1 MGQQSVLDEV
11 MIASKEVKPI
21 DQPEARRLR
30 ADFPV
35 LSQQVHGKP
44 LVYLDNAATTQKPQ
58 VVIDRIANYY
68 AHENGT
74 VRRGVYKLSEQST
87 KDFDASRVKVAQF
100 LNAASPAEIIFTRG
114 TTESINLVAATYGR
128 KFIQAGDQILIS
140 GMEHHANLVPWQQL
154 CFEKDAILQVVPITD
169 AGQMDMDAFDRLLTD
184 KVKFV
189 AVGHVSNALGTVNPI
204 REIIEKA
211 HALNIPVLIDGAQ
224 SAPHM
229 SVDLQALDCDFFTF
243 SAHKLYG
250 PTGVGILYGKM
261 KYLEMMPPYQFGG
274 DMIHSVS
281 FEKTVF
287 AKPPAKFEAGTP
299 AIAEVIALGTAVDY
313 LTAIGLDRVGA
324 YENELLAYATAKM
337 LEIPEVRLIGTAPE
351 KAGILSFT
359 LKGAHPHDIGTILD
373 REGIAIR
380 AGHHC
385 AQPVMERFGVPATA
399 RASFS
404 FYNTHD
410 DIEALIKAVRI
421 VVNLFN

>member
-1 MGQQSVLDEV
+1 MSQSVLEEV
-11 MIASKEVKPI
+11 PTVSPI
-21 DQPEARRLR
+21 HNPLTPEEALRLR

-44 LVYLDNAATTQKPQ
+44 LVYLDNAATTQKPK

-87 KDFDASRVKVAQF
+87 LAFDASRRKVAA
-100 LNAASPAEIIFTRG
+100 LINAPSASEIIFTRG
-114 TTESINLVAATYGR
+114 TTEAINLVASTYGR
-128 KFIQAGDQILIS
+128 QFLNAGDEIIIS

-154 CFEKDAILQVVPITD
+154 CFEKQATLRVIPIND
-169 AGQMDMDAFDRLLTD
+169 AGELDLAAFQQALSER
-184 KVKFV
+184 VKLV
-189 AVGHVSNALGTVNPI
+189 AIGHVSNALGTINPI
-204 REIIEKA
+204 QAMIAQA
-211 HALNIPVLIDGAQ
+211 HALNIPVLVDGAQ

-229 SVDLQALDCDFFTF
+229 SVDVQALDCDFYAF
-243 SAHKLYG
+243 SGHKLYG
-250 PTGVGILYGKM
+250 PTGIGVLYGKM
-261 KYLEMMPPYQFGG
+261 KHLEAMPPYQFGG
-274 DMIHSVS
+274 DMIHSVT

-299 AIAEVIALGTAVDY
+299 AIAEVIALGTAIDY
-313 LTAIGLDRVGA
+313 LTTIGLDRIGA
-324 YENELLAYATAKM
+324 YEDELLAYATEQM
-337 LEIPEVRLIGTAPE
+337 LAIPEVRLIGTARE
-351 KAGILSFT
+351 KAGILSFV

-373 REGIAIR
+373 REGVAVR

-404 FYNTHD
+404 FYNTRD
-410 DIEALIKAVRI
+410 DIDALVKAVQA
-421 VVNLFN
+421 VVTLFN